1 MSNYEFRLGAQL
13 VSFLRRSP
21 VREIKRRLRLA
32 QQHDL
37 PISAVEL
44 ETHHLAGG
52 RIGDLVDAL
61 IYAREHGMILSLTRA
76 AAQDL
81 ARGRQRLGSGLSPKG
96 NSEFEYHRLF
106 VRLLPMIW
114 NKTPAGGVS
123 ALLFQYEKS

>member
-1 MSNYEFRLGAQL
+1 
-13 VSFLRRSP
+13 LRRSP
-21 VREIKRRLRLA
+21 VREIKRCLRLA

-61 IYAREHGMILSLTRA
+61 IYATEHGMILSLTRA

-81 ARGRQRLGSGLSPKG
+81 ARGRQASVSVWVPDCHRKG
-96 NSEFEYHRLF
+96 IQNLNTTGFS
-106 VRLLPMIW
+106 
-114 NKTPAGGVS
+114 
-123 ALLFQYEKS
+123 